1 MHSLE
6 GPYKGPFGGFKLAS
20 INQQQQGIKTMAKYQ
35 KTIDIWTLTQEQRKG
50 LQAGQWITAGKGG
63 KFETKGIWCGQGKA
77 GNDVAIWLGNLASRK
92 GPARLEHIR
101 FMMQYAKG

>member
-1 MHSLE
+1 
-6 GPYKGPFGGFKLAS
+6 
-20 INQQQQGIKTMAKYQ
+20 MARYQ
-35 KTIDIWTLTQEQRKG
+35 KTVDIWTLNSDQRKA

-77 GNDVAIWLGNLASRK
+77 GNDVAIWSGNLASRK
-92 GPARLEHIR
+92 GSKRLEHIR

>member
-1 MHSLE
+1 
-6 GPYKGPFGGFKLAS
+6 
-20 INQQQQGIKTMAKYQ
+20 MAKYQ
-35 KTIDIWTLTQEQRKG
+35 KIVDIWSLTQEQRKG

-63 KFETKGIWCGQGKA
+63 KFETKGIWCGVGRS

-92 GPARLEHIR
+92 GAARLEHIR